1 MNYIALALAP
11 GIAIC
16 LYVFYSDMYNREPR
30 LNLVMSF
37 VYGCLAILPAV
48 WFESSFTETAIDG
61 SIGGVAFFSY
71 LIVAFSEEFSK
82 FIGLRFY
89 AYRQKS
95 FDEPLDGIVYSV
107 MVGMG
112 FATVENL
119 LYILKFAE
127 VGRGL
132 EVGISRMFLSVPAHA
147 TFAVIMGYFAGKAK
161 FSQGRSTAL
170 LLTGLLCAIFFHG
183 TFDFF
188 LFIKDYSY
196 AGKELSEVLLGGGAI
211 ISFIVSLILSRK
223 LLRQQRNLSQEM
235 FKDKNTTTSV

>member
-16 LYVFYSDMYNREPR
+16 LYIFYTDIYNREPR
-30 LNLVMSF
+30 INLVMSF
-37 VYGCLAILPAV
+37 IYGGLAILPAV
-48 WFESSFTETAIDG
+48 WFESSFTDRVIDG
-61 SIGGVAFFSY
+61 SIGAVAFFSY

-89 AYRQKS
+89 AYKQKS

-119 LYILKFAE
+119 LYVLKYAE
-127 VGRGL
+127 MGRGL
-132 EVGISRMFLSVPAHA
+132 EVGITRMFLSVPAHG
-147 TFAVIMGYFAGKAK
+147 TFAVVMGYFAGKAK
-161 FSQGRSTAL
+161 FSKGRSTAL
-170 LLTGLLCAIFFHG
+170 LITGLIGAIFFHG

-188 LFIKDYSY
+188 LFVRDYSY
-196 AGKELSEVLLGGGAI
+196 AGKDFSEALLGGGAI
-211 ISFIVSLILSRK
+211 ISFIVSLVLSRK
-223 LLRQQRNLSQEM
+223 LIRRQRNLSKRM
-235 FKDKNTTTSV
+235 FKPENTTTSV

>member
-16 LYVFYSDMYNREPR
+16 LYIFYTDIYNREPR
-30 LNLVMSF
+30 VNLVMSF
-37 VYGCLAILPAV
+37 FYGGLAILPAV
-48 WFESSFTETAIDG
+48 WFESSFTDSVIDG
-61 SIGGVAFFSY
+61 SIGAVAFFSY
-71 LIVAFSEEFSK
+71 IIVAFSEEFSK

-89 AYRQKS
+89 AYKRKS

-119 LYILKFAE
+119 LYVLKYAE
-127 VGRGL
+127 MGRGL
-132 EVGISRMFLSVPAHA
+132 EVGITRMLLSVPAHGA
-147 TFAVIMGYFAGKAK
+147 FAVIMGYFVGKAK
-161 FSQGRSTAL
+161 FSKNRSTAL
-170 LLTGLLCAIFFHG
+170 LITGLIGAVFFHG

-196 AGKELSEVLLGGGAI
+196 AGKDLSEALLGAGAI
-211 ISFIVSLILSRK
+211 VSFIVSLVLSRK
-223 LLRQQRNLSQEM
+223 LIKSQRNLSKKM
-235 FKDKNTTTSV
+235 FKPENTTTSV